1 MTNNRIKKAI
11 NIIVHMPS
19 NKEAITKLQDINNN
33 FYVDRIEK
41 RLQESGLSLP
51 QKQQLIDYLI
61 EDYKGSNV

>member
-1 MTNNRIKKAI
+1 
-11 NIIVHMPS
+11 MPS